1 MTPSLLFW
9 LAAAVALLAAEGLT
23 VNLVSIW
30 FAVGAVG
37 GLAASWLGASL
48 LVQFAVFALVSF
60 VCLLVTRP
68 LVRRLRPAAPKGLDA
83 DGNLGRTG
91 LVLTPIRPGCEGRVR
106 VDGVDW
112 RAACSTPLE
121 AGARCRVTA
130 VGATTLTVEHSD
142 RPERIDLL
150 VELLTPYKI
159 KEVARTG
166 TVALEKGSGT
176 IGYKSK

>member
-68 LVRRLRPAAPKGLDA
+68 LVRRLKPAAPKGLDA

-91 LVLTPIRPGCEGRVR
+91 LVLTPICPGCEGRVR

-112 RAACSTPLE
+112 RAVCDTPLE
-121 AGARCRVTA
+121 AGTRCRVTA
-130 VGATTLTVEHSD
+130 VGATTLTVEPLSVPSHSA
-142 RPERIDLL
+142 
-150 VELLTPYKI
+150 T
-159 KEVARTG
+159 
-166 TVALEKGSGT
+166 
-176 IGYKSK
+176 

>member
-37 GLAASWLGASL
+37 GLAASWLGASPL
-48 LVQFAVFALVSF
+48 AQFVVFALVSF
-60 VCLLVTRP
+60 VCLLATRP
-68 LVRRLRPAAPKGLDA
+68 LVHRLKPAAPKGLDA

-112 RAACSTPLE
+112 RAVCDTPLE
-121 AGARCRVTA
+121 AGTRCRVTA
-130 VGATTLTVEHSD
+130 VGATTLTVEPLPVPSHSA
-142 RPERIDLL
+142 
-150 VELLTPYKI
+150 T
-159 KEVARTG
+159 
-166 TVALEKGSGT
+166 
-176 IGYKSK
+176 

>member
-1 MTPSLLFW
+1 MQQETQFDLIVVGGGTAGAFSAI
-9 LAAAVALLAAEGLT
+9 AAAREGLK
-23 VNLVSIW
+23 V
-30 FAVGAVG
+30 AVVERGTCLG

-112 RAACSTPLE
+112 RAASSTSLE
-121 AGARCRVTA
+121 AGTRCRVTA
-130 VGATTLTVEHSD
+130 VGATTLTVEPLSVPSHSA
-142 RPERIDLL
+142 
-150 VELLTPYKI
+150 T
-159 KEVARTG
+159 
-166 TVALEKGSGT
+166 
-176 IGYKSK
+176 